1 VSHAVIFEGVSK
13 HYRLGGAHRSLR
25 DALGSLSRRRD
36 PSEQETLWALRDVSF
51 EIKSGEALAVVG
63 PNGAG
68 KSTILKLIGNIIAPT
83 QGRVIVRG
91 RVASLLELGA
101 GFHPDLTGRE
111 NIFLNGAI
119 LGMKRSEIKA
129 QFDSIV
135 DFAELHAF
143 IDTPVKRYSAGMY
156 MRLAF
161 AIAVH
166 VSPDILLLDEV
177 LAVGDKMFQEKSLQK
192 TQELQSEARTVV
204 FVSHNLYAVQSLCQR
219 GIFLDHGDVRC
230 IGTVQ
235 EAVKAY
241 EKHLLE
247 RGSSSAM
254 GGASTRTGKEWRS
267 NGVRIEEVRVCDAQ
281 GIGLKKLVVGQ
292 PLAIQIGYHA
302 ERRIERP
309 IFAVQIKRAD
319 GVTCAAASTKFDG
332 FILDD
337 IETRGKLQV
346 VFEPMTL
353 APGTYTVDAHI
364 HDQSHS
370 YPYASWRDAAAF
382 KIMLAGGDEWVDS
395 DGIYRLPHQW
405 DAIR

>member
-25 DALGSLSRRRD
+25 DALGSLPRRRD
-36 PSEQETLWALRDVSF
+36 RPEQETLWALRDVSF
-51 EIKSGEALAVVG
+51 EIKSGEALAVIG

-204 FVSHNLYAVQSLCQR
+204 FVSHNQYAVQSLCQR
-219 GIFLDHGDVRC
+219 GVFLNHGRLEC
-230 IGTVQ
+230 IGSVQ
-235 EAVKAY
+235 DAVRAY
-241 EKHLLE
+241 ERYLVE
-247 RGSSSAM
+247 RGSAREAFRRR
-254 GGASTRTGKEWRS
+254 GGEWRS
-267 NGVRIEEVRVCDAQ
+267 NGVCIERVRICDERGTDLEELAVGEPLTVQVGYRAEWRIEQPIFEVR
-281 GIGLKKLVVGQ
+281 
-292 PLAIQIGYHA
+292 IQ
-302 ERRIERP
+302 
-309 IFAVQIKRAD
+309 RAD
-319 GVTCAAASTKFDG
+319 GVTCAGASTKFDG
-332 FILDD
+332 FALGS
-337 IETRGKLQV
+337 IEAQGKLQV

-353 APGTYTVDAHI
+353 GAGVYTVDAHI
-364 HDQSHS
+364 QDQSHA

-382 KIMLAGGDEWVDS
+382 RIVPAGDAWVDS
-395 DGIYRLPHQW
+395 DGIYQLPHRWSAVQ
-405 DAIR
+405 